1 MNLYLSVRD
10 MEAELKKKLAEMG
23 NGATNLKLE
32 ANRQM
37 MALVSDYEKRD
48 HTRQLEI
55 DRLQRRLETELDNS
69 RVHKEMTSQLVAHR
83 MALDAELGELKRRY
97 QVEHKEWSSKYAA
110 EQDSRQRAI
119 AEVKAQLEEK
129 EAWAH
134 REAEEYKLRVSRLH
148 DDLMVKEREKLSTLF
163 AVKNEMRYVTNRKR
177 LPTTHVCM
185 STHSLVAQC

>member
-48 HTRQLEI
+48 QTRQLEI

-97 QVEHKEWSSKYAA
+97 QVENEEWSSKYAA

-119 AEVKAQLEEK
+119 AEVKAELEEK

-148 DDLMVKEREKLSTLF
+148 DDLMVKEREKLSALF
-163 AVKNEMRYVTNRKR
+163 AVKNEMRYVTNRKH
-177 LPTTHVCM
+177 LPTTQVCM